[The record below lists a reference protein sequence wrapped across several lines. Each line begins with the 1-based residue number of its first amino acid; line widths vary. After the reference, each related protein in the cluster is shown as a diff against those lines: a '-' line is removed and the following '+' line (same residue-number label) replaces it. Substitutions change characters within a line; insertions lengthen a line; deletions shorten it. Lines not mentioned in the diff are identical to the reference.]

1 MDNSKVFQN
10 EVMMNAKDL
19 TAFINIKTGRLKIHL
34 PTLSISKGN
43 FQINTSLVY
52 NSLFDSTLFPNKIIG
67 IDNKWKFNFQQYV
80 FQYQNNESY
89 GDIEN
94 GDYVYI
100 DGEWNIHRFIEYKRD
115 NDIRYSYDSGG
126 LNLRLLISSQK
137 LEIDNGKEILEFN
150 EKGYLIGIRNKFNH
164 EIYKSFDYSNNK
176 ISSIKDERKTYHK
189 INIIYGDNGKIKYVL
204 DGSESRNMLL
214 YNDNGDLK
222 GITYQFGTYELDK
235 YLFNYIDNK
244 LVGIINYQTNNGLS
258 ISYNNYKAHE
268 ISSGFFEKK
277 KKSIEKIPNMYLGDD
292 YIDEELYV
300 NDKCEYKDDK
310 ASDYYLS
317 TINERFRI
325 TYDNSKTKVQQKNG
339 LIDVYYL
346 NNEGETISVLEEY
359 DTILK
364 SKFKNT
370 GFPLTPSV
378 SNLMDN
384 KFIEISD
391 KLCIETNTVNKFKK
405 LLTDGTLNVNDDEKY
420 RSFVVSFWLKNNI
433 EISDF
438 KKVLLNIN
446 GCEEFVYIKPS
457 PADTIQYVQ
466 IPIVLNE
473 DSFNS
478 ITNNYIEIE
487 FVDKN
492 VYKIADVKIKK
503 SSINFLMLNC
513 INENNQMFMYRLD
526 NIETFGYLNGS
537 SPIEKNINKDYYFTI
552 NDLIETYKS
561 MYKAKCLDEARYELH
576 CCNLRKVIE
585 VSDTYFKVYQNF
597 LIYLDFFNNRT
608 ANFRMKNVTFFKN
621 NKYLIED
628 TVMSFDYD
636 VLKNQYYCE
645 EKKMMALTNSE
656 CDLTDDI
663 SSLVYTWYNEDG
675 TFRAKKDEYNIIT
688 ENYYDLYGNIEK
700 ILVYKENEIEN
711 PISVKLYNYDVD
723 PIDREVCDSINNN
736 GIETIFEYTPDLKLN
751 KVRCGNNIKKY
762 DYNWIDNSLKA
773 ISHVIEVF
781 DEKGISHEEDIEK
794 VEVLSNNK
802 GLVRYYKKSDNEIY
816 KFEYDKYLRLNKVY
830 LNEKELEDRFYS
842 FDTYGG
848 NNFDKIKWMNN
859 EILTFYD
866 ETHNVDKVLNRKYNE
881 EGYEQK
887 QLQMYDDYKDAY
899 FTLNNVPYN
908 ETQEI
913 IYDTTY
919 FDNYCNNTLTIFD
932 EFINALHVNT
942 KNDFISKSTYK
953 LVGPNET
960 IYQQNSYLQN
970 EVEYDILLDE
980 EKRLRYKVETVTDT
994 IQGRTRYYT
1003 PRITNNK
1010 YYRYLGLINKM
1021 YEEIEQASK
1030 QYKYDLKGRY
1040 LGYSS
1045 EKEYF
1050 RNGDTED
1057 VFFKVHSVDNTKIY
1071 YDTTSCFEKNIEY
1084 TTPFSNSSNDECK
1097 KIMFPTKVNYLCLR
1111 KSLYYSSDSVTL
1123 SSEIN
1128 IDETGKITKN
1138 KISGKYFTSNLLR
1151 SDTLETADLDAVEY
1165 SFTYDDVD
1173 RLSIE
1178 KIDNLKTNE
1187 TSIFNYNYS
1196 SQSGDLVSIL
1206 KNGSTFKTYEHIPV
1220 EEPTDDRYNLCKY
1233 KIYNGGNINEN
1244 LIYYDKF
1251 GNISYINN
1259 NKLEYG
1265 YNNLLSKYIYDG
1277 NNTSNEF
1284 NIIDYKYDGLGKRV
1298 SKRVQKNNGNY
1309 LIEYKYDGNK
1319 LICENRYSYT
1329 NSNVDNK
1336 ELTYS
1341 FVYTYDYDG
1350 LSGIIV
1356 YDYLNSR
1363 YQSSRY
1369 VQGGIYYNYVK
1380 DALGNI
1386 IGLVRDSKL
1395 VCKYSYDAWGNYTLN
1410 EYLDEESTYR
1420 DLDQF
1425 VIDNNP
1431 FRYKGYYYDVETGL
1445 ALVSSRYY
1453 SPELGR
1459 FIQPADVSSL
1469 NPQSINGLN
1478 LYTYAVNNPIAI
1490 KYDSSISGYCSGMVS
1505 CLPGS
1510 GSANR
1515 GNIGGTLSSW
1525 FTSLPEVPKALKHI
1539 SKANDVFSTMAHS
1552 AIVSNYLFHN
1562 LAFMDDMLM
1571 IGVNPAKALGYF
1583 SKASWITKVGNFF
1596 AAVDGIITVYD
1607 NLQQGNSLE
1616 QALLDGVM
1624 SFGVS
1629 AASAWVGGFV
1639 GANVGGAIGSFIG
1652 SFIPIPIVGT
1662 AIGFIVGTAIGVGV
1676 SWVVDNLLGYVKD
1689 EFLEWL
1695 FN

>member
-1 MDNSKVFQN
+1 
-10 EVMMNAKDL
+10 
-19 TAFINIKTGRLKIHL
+19 
-34 PTLSISKGN
+34 
-43 FQINTSLVY
+43 
-52 NSLFDSTLFPNKIIG
+52 
-67 IDNKWKFNFQQYV
+67 
-80 FQYQNNESY
+80 
-89 GDIEN
+89 
-94 GDYVYI
+94 
-100 DGEWNIHRFIEYKRD
+100 
-115 NDIRYSYDSGG
+115 
-126 LNLRLLISSQK
+126 
-137 LEIDNGKEILEFN
+137 
-150 EKGYLIGIRNKFNH
+150 
-164 EIYKSFDYSNNK
+164 
-176 ISSIKDERKTYHK
+176 
-189 INIIYGDNGKIKYVL
+189 
-204 DGSESRNMLL
+204 
-214 YNDNGDLK
+214 
-222 GITYQFGTYELDK
+222 
-235 YLFNYIDNK
+235 
-244 LVGIINYQTNNGLS
+244 
-258 ISYNNYKAHE
+258 
-268 ISSGFFEKK
+268 
-277 KKSIEKIPNMYLGDD
+277 
-292 YIDEELYV
+292 
-300 NDKCEYKDDK
+300 
-310 ASDYYLS
+310 
-317 TINERFRI
+317 
-325 TYDNSKTKVQQKNG
+325 
-339 LIDVYYL
+339 
-346 NNEGETISVLEEY
+346 
-359 DTILK
+359 
-364 SKFKNT
+364 
-370 GFPLTPSV
+370 
-378 SNLMDN
+378 
-384 KFIEISD
+384 
-391 KLCIETNTVNKFKK
+391 
-405 LLTDGTLNVNDDEKY
+405 
-420 RSFVVSFWLKNNI
+420 
-433 EISDF
+433 
-438 KKVLLNIN
+438 
-446 GCEEFVYIKPS
+446 
-457 PADTIQYVQ
+457 
-466 IPIVLNE
+466 
-473 DSFNS
+473 
-478 ITNNYIEIE
+478 
-487 FVDKN
+487 
-492 VYKIADVKIKK
+492 
-503 SSINFLMLNC
+503 MLNC
-513 INENNQMFMYRLD
+513 INEDNQMIMYRLD

-887 QLQMYDDYKDAY
+887 QLKMYDDYKDAY

-980 EKRLRYKVETVTDT
+980 EKRLRYKVETVTDS
-994 IQGRTRYYT
+994 IQGRSRYYT

-1050 RNGDTED
+1050 RNDDTED
-1057 VFFKVHSVDNTKIY
+1057 VFFKAGCVDNNKIY
-1071 YDTTSCFEKNIEY
+1071 FDTTSCFEKNIVY

-1151 SDTLETADLDAVEY
+1151 SDTLETADLDGVEY

-1395 VCKYSYDAWGNYTLN
+1395 VCKYSYDAWGNCTLN
-1410 EYLDEESTYR
+1410 EYLDEGSTYKN
-1420 DLDQF
+1420 LDEF
-1425 VIDNNP
+1425 VIGNNP

-1445 ALVSSRYY
+1445 FWLSSRYY
-1453 SPELGR
+1453 SPELCR
-1459 FIQPADVSSL
+1459 FISPDSVDYLDPS
-1469 NPQSINGLN
+1469 SINGLN
-1478 LYTYAVNNPIAI
+1478 LYSYCGNDPINRYDPSGHFWDYVFDAAFIAWGIYDLVNG
-1490 KYDSSISGYCSGMVS
+1490 GYKDWKNWV
-1505 CLPGS
+1505 
-1510 GSANR
+1510 
-1515 GNIGGTLSSW
+1515 
-1525 FTSLPEVPKALKHI
+1525 
-1539 SKANDVFSTMAHS
+1539 
-1552 AIVSNYLFHN
+1552 
-1562 LAFMDDMLM
+1562 
-1571 IGVNPAKALGYF
+1571 ALGVDIVF
-1583 SKASWITKVGNFF
+1583 AVLPFVPSGAGQVIKVGNKIDN
-1596 AAVDGIITVYD
+1596 AVDVASAINKIDNIQDMSKVTMIGRSMDRVTDTATLIGKAD
-1607 NLQQGNSLE
+1607 NLYDAWKGYD
-1616 QALLDGVM
+1616 ATATGFKKIAHDGISM
-1624 SFGVS
+1624 LHDAGWMFGKLRSGYTVIDIGMTTLHRGRGLYYG
-1629 AASAWVGGFV
+1629 AERFV
-1639 GANVGGAIGSFIG
+1639 IGLWKTRNLWKL
-1652 SFIPIPIVGT
+1652 PINYY
-1662 AIGFIVGTAIGVGV
+1662 F
-1676 SWVVDNLLGYVKD
+1676 
-1689 EFLEWL
+1689 
-1695 FN
+1695 